1 MIVFLIYWVLT
12 MSLALCQ
19 VLASRYLIF
28 LLDLHCEWHWELAL
42 TIATHIS
49 TNENEVPVSEKVG
62 NLHKITQQA
71 SGGTKSVWL
80 QVCALSISLD
90 GLSGEGE
97 GESNQK
103 TRGYINATP
112 SVLILFCN
120 CKRMVLYVGSLC
132 LWRMNNHY
140 HHTHFEMRK
149 LGFCGRKG
157 VRDQAA

>member
-1 MIVFLIYWVLT
+1 

-19 VLASRYLIF
+19 VPASHYLIF
-28 LLDLHCEWHWELAL
+28 LLDLHCERPWELAL
-42 TIATHIS
+42 TIAIS
-49 TNENEVPVSEKVG
+49 TNENEVPVSDKVG

-103 TRGYINATP
+103 TRGYINTIP

-132 LWRMNNHY
+132 P
-140 HHTHFEMRK
+140 
-149 LGFCGRKG
+149 
-157 VRDQAA
+157 